1 MIFQFINPRRFRQLA
16 DEINMP
22 FRQLYNN
29 KHLGRFAD
37 NHFILFKWKILPVA
51 HEECI
56 TVVILSN
63 LKDSYDTDIEI
74 LPVIRLF

>member
-1 MIFQFINPRRFRQLA
+1 MSNSICFN
-16 DEINMP
+16 
-22 FRQLYNN
+22 Y
-29 KHLGRFAD
+29 
-37 NHFILFKWKILPVA
+37 WKILPVA

-74 LPVIRLF
+74 LPVIRHFFSRLTGKTGCQIYVFFQTSGGGTGGGNV